1 MISSR
6 KFPQLKYIKLS
17 TFTDGKKKYVKLKSK
32 GTGAVVTENYHDFKK
47 LYKEDN

>member
-17 TFTDGKKKYVKLKSK
+17 VFTDGKGKYIKLKSV
-32 GTGAVVTENYHDFKK
+32 GTKAIVTENYHDFKK
-47 LYKEDN
+47 LYEETI